1 MERKP
6 SDRRAVLRGAGM
18 AAGAAIAAPFLG
30 GADPAAADPGPA
42 AGAPHTAAL
51 ASVSGAMPWVGP
63 AGSGAPFEVDP
74 AVGAQVAIN
83 DALAAAGQGA
93 VFVAGGTYPVKGPVV
108 LGDRQALIGAGPL
121 STLLKA
127 VAGFTGT
134 AMVTTPSGA
143 FTGARMCLRDIGLEA
158 SGIVSFG
165 VNLQIGAKPTTYGP
179 DPAPWLSR
187 VFVSGTGSDGIVLGG
202 AYSGGERELKVTDCR
217 VENAGGWAYN
227 ISSSDGLLGGCSA
240 QGGKAGG
247 YLIAGGNT
255 KMWGCKAY
263 GTGDVSAAA
272 PGPAFRL
279 GSARATV
286 VGCEAQDTWGCGFE
300 VTGRASN
307 LAGCTADS
315 TGVGTAGS
323 DRYSAGFYIGS
334 SAVHVQGCA
343 YQRSGGGASWLGAAG
358 MRWSLYLA
366 PGVDYVMAQ
375 LVSDPNR
382 PAPYQGT
389 VYGTVGA
396 HSSVTVLG

>member
-1 MERKP
+1 
-6 SDRRAVLRGAGM
+6 
-18 AAGAAIAAPFLG
+18 
-30 GADPAAADPGPA
+30 
-42 AGAPHTAAL
+42 
-51 ASVSGAMPWVGP
+51 MPWVGP
-63 AGSGAPFEVDP
+63 ADSGAPFEVDP
-74 AVGAQVAIN
+74 TVGAQAAIN
-83 DALAAAGQGA
+83 AALAAAGQGA

-108 LGDRQALIGAGPL
+108 LGDRQTLIGAGPV
-121 STLLKA
+121 STVLRA
-127 VAGFTGT
+127 VSGFSGTG
-134 AMVTTPSGA
+134 MITTPSGA
-143 FTGARMCLRDIGLEA
+143 FTGARMCVRDIGLEA
-158 SGIVSFG
+158 SGIAGYG

-187 VFVSGTGSDGIVLGG
+187 VFVSNTVSDGIYLGG

-227 ISSSDGLLGGCSA
+227 IESSDGFIGGCSA

-263 GTGDVSAAA
+263 GTGNGSA

-279 GSARATV
+279 SSARATV

-300 VTGRASN
+300 VTGRGSS

-315 TGVGTAGS
+315 TGIGTTGN

-334 SAVHVQGCA
+334 SAVNVQGCA
-343 YQRSGGGASWLGAAG
+343 YQRAGGGASWLGATG

-366 PGVDYVMAQ
+366 SGVDYVMAQ

-382 PAPYQGT
+382 PSPYQGG
-389 VYGTVGA
+389 VNGTVGA